1 MYWQDV
7 IFTFE
12 QTHHSFC
19 IHKIPFF
26 VHAYAANTIVA
37 DVLVILIAWASATMF
52 VIDQSLIGG

>member
-12 QTHHSFC
+12 QTHHFFC

-26 VHAYAANTIVA
+26 VHVYAANTIVA
-37 DVLVILIAWASATMF
+37 DVLVI
-52 VIDQSLIGG
+52 